1 MRCKKCGKEF
11 KVFEWGENV
20 DNVKCECGGD
30 AIEVP
35 EYPNK
40 SKVYS
45 SGGVLIWKPYWE
57 ENITHQPV
65 LVESKKHLKELC
77 KKHDVIAHRLD

>member
-1 MRCKKCGKEF
+1 MPTYQYKCKVCNKIFDEFAKIEDRYKVKCKCGSDVEIMI
-11 KVFEWGENV
+11 VTRSLHVWT
-20 DNVKCECGGD
+20 
-30 AIEVP
+30 
-35 EYPNK
+35 
-40 SKVYS
+40 
-45 SGGVLIWKPYWE
+45 PYWE

>member
-1 MRCKKCGKEF
+1 MPVYQYKCKTCN
-11 KVFEWGENV
+11 KVFDAYATIE
-20 DNVKCECGGD
+20 DRYKVKCNCGGD
-30 AIEVP
+30 VEIMIVTRSAHV
-35 EYPNK
+35 
-40 SKVYS
+40 
-45 SGGVLIWKPYWE
+45 WKPYWE